1 MCSRLSQEENVPFST
16 FDQAT
21 NDLLCRV
28 YDAVWQELEA
38 AGSLAVTLP
47 LKAEAKARLT
57 RRLIAA
63 ANSGERDFEEL
74 KAFGLRSF
82 DRAHWHATD

>member
-1 MCSRLSQEENVPFST
+1 MCSRLSQEKNVPFST

-21 NDLLCRV
+21 ADLLGRV

-47 LKAEAKARLT
+47 LKDRAKARLT

-63 ANSGERDFEEL
+63 ANSGERDFEQL

-82 DRAHWHATD
+82 DPAHWHATG

>member
-1 MCSRLSQEENVPFST
+1 MCSRLSKEENVPFST

-21 NDLLCRV
+21 ADLLCRV

-47 LKAEAKARLT
+47 LKTKARARLT

-63 ANSGERDFEEL
+63 ANSGERDFEQL

-82 DRAHWHATD
+82 DLAHWHATD